1 MDERNMF
8 GKRLK
13 TALKAR
19 YIPTKKAASDTGIGY
34 STMLAYIKG
43 DRNPTMQNVVALCK
57 YLDVSADW
65 LMGLR

>member
-1 MDERNMF
+1 MNERNTF
-8 GKRLK
+8 GKRLR
-13 TALKAR
+13 TALR
-19 YIPTKKAASDTGIGY
+19 GRCIPTKKAASDTGIGY

-43 DRNPTMQNVVALCK
+43 DRNPTMHNIVALCR